1 MSEKETKTAIRAN
14 EPQSYGSNEEL
25 LTGETGQTV
34 GDGSASGA
42 DAEFYDSRHD
52 ANTAS
57 ESERT
62 RTSPR
67 AKREKSNPSP
77 RGGREN
83 IPRQPA

>member
-1 MSEKETKTAIRAN
+1 MSEKETKTATRGN
-14 EPQSYGSNEEL
+14 ESRSNGSNKEW

-42 DAEFYDSRHD
+42 DVEFYDSRHD

-57 ESERT
+57 ESEHT
-62 RTSPR
+62 RTSPL
-67 AKREKSNPSP
+67 AKREESNPSP
-77 RGGREN
+77 PGGSEN